1 MNETKSCEIRCKQC
15 KKWFRSQ
22 IVQFEDAETFLHAV
36 MYKNTEP
43 CPYCDTMVSHDKEIM
58 RFVEKDSAG
67 KVIKET
73 RCIYD
78 F

>member
-15 KKWFRSQ
+15 RKWFRSQ

-58 RFVEKDSAG
+58 RFVEKDSTG